1 MRDNDRSNG
10 PCDPQAG
17 DAVALFLGL
26 YLGHVLGDFVFQPGR
41 LVVAKRHRETA
52 VVLHTLIVTFATAL
66 VLLGSIGRVWPALL
80 LAGIA
85 HFVVEHLTIRARQAP
100 DASNVT
106 VFLLDQALHIVSLAI
121 IAAVGPSIQTQPIIA
136 VWPVSLHWLALA
148 CATATVAFGGSILIF
163 EVQVALDR
171 DSSYSDPIL
180 TLDLARLYG
189 FVERGGAL
197 LASFLSA
204 APALGLVLFAPRVLS
219 ALLGPDGR
227 RRPQLIAA
235 ALGVTLCVIGW
246 ALVSAVGV

>member
-1 MRDNDRSNG
+1 M
-10 PCDPQAG
+10 
-17 DAVALFLGL
+17 ALFLGL

-41 LVVAKRHRETA
+41 LVVAKRHRESA
-52 VVLHTLIVTFATAL
+52 VVLHTVIVTLVTTV
-66 VLLGSIGRVWPALL
+66 VLLGSIGRTWPALL
-80 LAGIA
+80 LAGVA

-121 IAAVGPSIQTQPIIA
+121 IATVGLSIQTQPIIA
-136 VWPVSLHWLALA
+136 VWPVSLHWLAVT
-148 CATATVAFGGSILIF
+148 CAVATVAFGGSILVF

-171 DSSYSDPIL
+171 ETSDSDPIL
-180 TLDLARLYG
+180 KFDAARLYG

-197 LASFLSA
+197 LAAFLSG
-204 APALGLVLFAPRVLS
+204 APAVGLLLFAPRVLY
-219 ALLGPDGR
+219 ALGPGGG

-235 ALGVTLCVIGW
+235 ALGVTLCVVGW